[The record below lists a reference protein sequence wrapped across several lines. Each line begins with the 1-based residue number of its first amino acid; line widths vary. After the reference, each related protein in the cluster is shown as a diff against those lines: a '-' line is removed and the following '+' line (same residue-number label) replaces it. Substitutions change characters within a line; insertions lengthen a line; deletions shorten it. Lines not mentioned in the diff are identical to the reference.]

1 MEAPSI
7 KYPERLPFAEN
18 ELPRR
23 VTLILLVVIA
33 SDTSRIEA
41 VLIVPVLEQRDV
53 RVIDAAGK
61 LCAINSAHNE
71 ENWLDSQNLNY
82 RVQSQDGPQE
92 MERN

>member
-61 LCAINSAHNE
+61 FC
-71 ENWLDSQNLNY
+71 
-82 RVQSQDGPQE
+82 QSFNNTTVLRMRKIG
-92 MERN
+92 